1 MQIEFTAEPEEDRHQ
16 QAIVWEAVIDG
27 QRTRCRF
34 TLDAVRSVMPL
45 AEDKSDLLA
54 RVASHRDIFAALV
67 ARKLMEIAGDRP
79 TELTITEADIPAG
92 T

>member
-1 MQIEFTAEPEEDRHQ
+1 MQIEFTAEPEDDRHQ
-16 QAIVWEAVIDG
+16 QAVVWEAVVDG
-27 QRTRCRF
+27 QPIRCRF

-45 AEDKSDLLA
+45 AGDAGDLRA

-67 ARKLMEIAGDRP
+67 ARKLAGTAGKPPAELIIA
-79 TELTITEADIPAG
+79 EADVPAG

>member
-16 QAIVWEAVIDG
+16 QAIVWEAIIDG
-27 QRTRCRF
+27 QRIRCRF
-34 TLDAVRSVMPL
+34 TLDAIRSVMPL
-45 AEDKSDLLA
+45 AEDESDLRA

-67 ARKLMEIAGDRP
+67 AGKLREIEGDLP
-79 TELTITEADIPAG
+79 TELIITEADIPAG